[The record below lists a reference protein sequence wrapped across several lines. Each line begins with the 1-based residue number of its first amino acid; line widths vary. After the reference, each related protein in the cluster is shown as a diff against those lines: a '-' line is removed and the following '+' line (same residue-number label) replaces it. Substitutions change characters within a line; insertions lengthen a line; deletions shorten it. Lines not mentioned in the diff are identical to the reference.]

1 MIGVYHVGHM
11 ECHQFQKFKKC
22 MHFSIK
28 VRALLQIV
36 RALLQKVRALLQ
48 LCVHFYKK
56 CVHFYKKCVHF
67 YNCACTFRKSQLEKC
82 THI

>member
-1 MIGVYHVGHM
+1 MCDIALSIVLGSRSRADRM

-48 LCVHFYKK
+48 LCVHFYKNTEDCEVFILSK
-56 CVHFYKKCVHF
+56 
-67 YNCACTFRKSQLEKC
+67 
-82 THI
+82 